1 MIDATCVLADL
12 GHTFLSDDCPPS
24 DEGPAW
30 LEVLAN
36 ISLAI
41 TTLFLIEIPL
51 ALWAFGFRFYIPF
64 SGVSHAALH
73 LFDAVIIVTTFVLEF
88 VLKGRQRELA
98 GLLITLRLWR
108 LVKLV
113 GGQPR
118 LDLLFP
124 YTIS

>member
-1 MIDATCVLADL
+1 
-12 GHTFLSDDCPPS
+12 LSDSCTPS

-36 ISLAI
+36 ISLVI
-41 TTLFLIEIPL
+41 TTLFLIEIPIT
-51 ALWAFGFRFYIPF
+51 LWASGFRFYIPF
-64 SGVSHAALH
+64 SGVPHAALH
-73 LFDAVIIVTTFVLEF
+73 LFDAAIIVTTFILEF

-113 GGQPR
+113 GGNHR
-118 LDLLFP
+118 LDPIFSSLSVSCVLQ
-124 YTIS
+124 